1 MHPKIKQILQVAL
14 SLGIALW
21 IFWFLY
27 RDIEVAQLQA
37 QLASSNWF
45 WILLSLLIAW
55 AGYWLRGWR
64 WALLFRQEAD
74 QLPVSSN
81 RAYHAV
87 MVGYLVNLLIP
98 RAGEVARCTVL
109 TRNNGIPLGQ
119 AIGTVLVE
127 RSVDLLFL
135 AGTIF
140 TAFLLENEL
149 FLSLAGQ
156 LVNLKSLTSSLLDKL
171 PLLLGVAAVF
181 LLSLYLLGR
190 KYRNH
195 GLVNKLQLFFRQ
207 LLSGVR
213 AIGNLKNPM
222 GFWISSVIIWII
234 YFLTLYT
241 VSQGIESAANLSGG
255 QVLLVMVMGTI
266 GMIAPVQGGI
276 GTFHALV
283 AYILVVFGVP
293 EADGKIFAAIIH
305 GTQMLLVLGLGLI
318 SWILLL
324 NPPPLEKTFNSLN
337 S

>member
-1 MHPKIKQILQVAL
+1 MHPKIKQVLQVAL

-27 RDIEVAQLQA
+27 RDIEFAQLQA

-140 TAFLLENEL
+140 IAFLLENEL

-156 LVNLKSLTSSLLDKL
+156 LVNLNSLTSSLLDKL
-171 PLLLGVAAVF
+171 PVLLGGAAVF
-181 LLSLYLLGR
+181 FLFLYLLGR

-195 GLVNKLQLFFRQ
+195 GLVNKFQLFFRQ

-305 GTQMLLVLGLGLI
+305 GTQMLLVIGVGLI
-318 SWILLL
+318 SWILMLKI
-324 NPPPLEKTFNSLN
+324 PAWKKPFVS
-337 S
+337 

>member
-1 MHPKIKQILQVAL
+1 MLPPKIKQLLQVTL
-14 SLGIALW
+14 SLGVALW

-27 RDIEVAQLQA
+27 RDIEFARLQS

-45 WILLSLLIAW
+45 WIGISLTVAW

-64 WALLFRQEAD
+64 WALLFRKEED
-74 QLPVSSN
+74 QLPVTSN

-119 AIGTVLVE
+119 VIGTVLVE
-127 RSVDLLFL
+127 RSVDLLFM
-135 AGTIF
+135 AGTF
-140 TAFLLENEL
+140 FLAFLLESQL
-149 FLSLAGQ
+149 FVSLVGQ
-156 LVNLKSLTSSLLDKL
+156 LVDISSLTSKLLRQL
-171 PLLLGVAAVF
+171 PLLLGGGFLF
-181 LLSLYLLGR
+181 LLFLYLLGK
-190 KYRNH
+190 KYRSH

-207 LLSGVR
+207 LLSGVL
-213 AIGNLKNPM
+213 AIKTLKNPL
-222 GFWISSVIIWII
+222 GFWLSSVVIWVI
-234 YFLTLYT
+234 YFLTMYT
-241 VSQGIESAANLSGG
+241 VSQGIGSAANLSGS

-305 GTQMLLVLGLGLI
+305 GTQMLLVIGVGLL
-318 SWILLL
+318 SWILMLKT
-324 NPPPLEKTFNSLN
+324 PAWKKPLTS
-337 S
+337 

>member
-1 MHPKIKQILQVAL
+1 MHSKIKQVLQVAL

-27 RDIEVAQLQA
+27 RDIEFAQLQA

-140 TAFLLENEL
+140 IAFLLENEL

-156 LVNLKSLTSSLLDKL
+156 LVNLNSLTSSLLDKL
-171 PLLLGVAAVF
+171 PVLLGGAAVF
-181 LLSLYLLGR
+181 FLFLYLLGR

-195 GLVNKLQLFFRQ
+195 GLVNKFQLFFRQ

-305 GTQMLLVLGLGLI
+305 GTQMLLVIGVGLI
-318 SWILLL
+318 SWILMLKI
-324 NPPPLEKTFNSLN
+324 PAWKKPFVS
-337 S
+337 

>member
-1 MHPKIKQILQVAL
+1 MHPKIKQVLQVAL

-27 RDIEVAQLQA
+27 RDIEFAQLQA

-149 FLSLAGQ
+149 FISLAGQ
-156 LVNLKSLTSSLLDKL
+156 LVNLNSLTSSLLDKL
-171 PLLLGVAAVF
+171 PVLLGGAAVF
-181 LLSLYLLGR
+181 LLFLYLLGR

-305 GTQMLLVLGLGLI
+305 GTQMLLVIGVGLI
-318 SWILLL
+318 SWILMLKI
-324 NPPPLEKTFNSLN
+324 PAWKKPFVS
-337 S
+337 

>member
-1 MHPKIKQILQVAL
+1 MHPKIKQVLKVAL

-27 RDIEVAQLQA
+27 RDIEFDQLQA

-109 TRNNGIPLGQ
+109 KRNNGIPIGQ

-135 AGTIF
+135 AGMIF

-156 LVNLKSLTSSLLDKL
+156 LVNLNSLTSSLLDKL
-171 PLLLGVAAVF
+171 PLLLGGAAVF
-181 LLSLYLLGR
+181 LLFLYFLGK

-305 GTQMLLVLGLGLI
+305 GTQMLLVIGIGLI
-318 SWILLL
+318 SWILMLKI
-324 NPPPLEKTFNSLN
+324 PAWKKPFVS
-337 S
+337 

>member
-1 MHPKIKQILQVAL
+1 MI
-14 SLGIALW
+14 
-21 IFWFLY
+21 
-27 RDIEVAQLQA
+27 R
-37 QLASSNWF
+37 N
-45 WILLSLLIAW
+45 
-55 AGYWLRGWR
+55 
-64 WALLFRQEAD
+64 EAD
-74 QLPVSSN
+74 QTPVSSN

-140 TAFLLENEL
+140 IAFLIENEL
-149 FLSLAGQ
+149 FISLAGQ
-156 LVNLKSLTSSLLDKL
+156 LVNLSSLTSSLLDKL
-171 PLLLGVAAVF
+171 PLLLGGAAVF
-181 LLSLYLLGR
+181 LLFLYLLR
-190 KYRNH
+190 KKYRNH
-195 GLVNKLQLFFRQ
+195 GLVNKFQVFFKQ

-213 AIGNLKNPM
+213 AIGHLKNPM

-241 VSQGIESAANLSGG
+241 VSQGIESAANLSGS

-305 GTQMLLVLGLGLI
+305 GTQMLLILGVGLI
-318 SWILLL
+318 SWILMLKI
-324 NPPPLEKTFNSLN
+324 PAWKKPLVS
-337 S
+337 

>member
-1 MHPKIKQILQVAL
+1 MLHPKTKQLLQVTL

-27 RDIEVAQLQA
+27 RDIEFEQLQS

-55 AGYWLRGWR
+55 TGYWLRGWR

-81 RAYHAV
+81 QAYHAV

-127 RSVDLLFL
+127 RSVDLLFM
-135 AGTIF
+135 ASTIF
-140 TAFLLENEL
+140 IAFLLENQL
-149 FLSLAGQ
+149 FISLVGQ
-156 LVNLKSLTSSLLDKL
+156 LVNLSALTSTILRKL
-171 PLLLGVAAVF
+171 PLLLGCAALFFIF
-181 LLSLYLLGR
+181 LSLLGR

-195 GLVNKLQLFFRQ
+195 GLVNKFQVFFRQ

-213 AIGNLKNPM
+213 AIGHLKNPM

-241 VSQGIESAANLSGG
+241 VSQGIGSSANLSGS

-276 GTFHALV
+276 GTFHAMV
-283 AYILVVFGVP
+283 AYILVIFGIP
-293 EADGKIFAAIIH
+293 EADGKIFAAIVH
-305 GTQMLLVLGLGLI
+305 CTQMLLIIGVGLI
-318 SWILLL
+318 SWILMLKTSAWKK
-324 NPPPLEKTFNSLN
+324 PLTS
-337 S
+337 

>member
-1 MHPKIKQILQVAL
+1 MHPKIKQLLQVAL

-27 RDIEVAQLQA
+27 RDIEFGSLQK

-45 WILLSLLIAW
+45 WIGTSLMIAW

-64 WALLFRQEAD
+64 WALLFRQEVD

-98 RAGEVARCTVL
+98 RTGEVARCTVL
-109 TRNNGIPLGQ
+109 TRNNGIPIGQ

-127 RSVDLLFL
+127 RSVDLLFM
-135 AGTIF
+135 AGTF
-140 TAFLLENEL
+140 FLAFLLERQL
-149 FLSLAGQ
+149 FVSLAGE
-156 LVNLKSLTSSLLDKL
+156 LVDLSALTSSLLRQL
-171 PLLLGVAAVF
+171 PLLLGGGAVF
-181 LLSLYLLGR
+181 LLFLYLLGS

-195 GLVNKLQLFFRQ
+195 GLVNKFQLFSRQ
-207 LLSGVR
+207 LLSGVL
-213 AIGNLKNPM
+213 AIGHLKNPL
-222 GFWISSVIIWII
+222 GFWLSSVAIWII
-234 YFLTLYT
+234 YFLTMYT
-241 VSQGIESAANLSGG
+241 VSQGIESAANLSGS

-283 AYILVVFGVP
+283 AYILVIFGVS
-293 EADGKIFAAIIH
+293 ESDGKIFAAIIH
-305 GTQMLLVLGLGLI
+305 GTQMLLVIGVGLI
-318 SWILLL
+318 SWILML
-324 NPPPLEKTFNSLN
+324 KTPAWKKPFTS
-337 S
+337 

>member
-1 MHPKIKQILQVAL
+1 MHPKIKQLLQVGL

-27 RDIEVAQLQA
+27 RDIEFAQLQA

-45 WILLSLLIAW
+45 WILLSLVIAW

-64 WALLFRQEAD
+64 WALLIPDELD
-74 QLPVSSN
+74 QAPVSAN

-140 TAFLLENEL
+140 IAFLLENEL

-156 LVNLKSLTSSLLDKL
+156 LVNLTSLTTSLLDKL
-171 PLLLGVAAVF
+171 PLLVGGAAVF
-181 LLSLYLLGR
+181 FLFLYLLGK

-241 VSQGIESAANLSGG
+241 VSQGIESAANLSGS

-305 GTQMLLVLGLGLI
+305 GTQMLLVIGVGLI
-318 SWILLL
+318 SWILMLKI
-324 NPPPLEKTFNSLN
+324 PAWKKPFVS
-337 S
+337 

>member
-1 MHPKIKQILQVAL
+1 MHPKIKQVLQVAL

-27 RDIEVAQLQA
+27 RDIEFDQLQA

-127 RSVDLLFL
+127 RSVDLLFMAATFFL
-135 AGTIF
+135 
-140 TAFLLENEL
+140 AFLLESQL
-149 FLSLAGQ
+149 FISLAGE
-156 LVNLKSLTSSLLDKL
+156 LVDISALTSSLLDKL
-171 PLLLGVAAVF
+171 PLLVGGTAVF
-181 LLSLYLLGR
+181 LLFLYLLGK

-195 GLVNKLQLFFRQ
+195 GLVNKFQLFFRQ

-241 VSQGIESAANLSGG
+241 VSQGIESAANLSGS

-305 GTQMLLVLGLGLI
+305 GTQMLLVIGVGLI
-318 SWILLL
+318 SWILMLKI
-324 NPPPLEKTFNSLN
+324 PAWKKPFVS
-337 S
+337 

>member
-1 MHPKIKQILQVAL
+1 MHPKIKQVLQVAL

-27 RDIEVAQLQA
+27 RDIEFAQLQA

-74 QLPVSSN
+74 QLPISSN

-109 TRNNGIPLGQ
+109 TRNNGISLGQ

-140 TAFLLENEL
+140 TAFLLENKL

-156 LVNLKSLTSSLLDKL
+156 LVNLSSLTSSLLNKL
-171 PLLLGVAAVF
+171 PLLLGGAAVF

-305 GTQMLLVLGLGLI
+305 GTQMLLVIGVGLI
-318 SWILLL
+318 SWILMLKI
-324 NPPPLEKTFNSLN
+324 PAWKKPFVS
-337 S
+337 

>member
-81 RAYHAV
+81 RAYHEV

-305 GTQMLLVLGLGLI
+305 GTQMLLVIGVCLI
-318 SWILLL
+318 SWILMLKI
-324 NPPPLEKTFNSLN
+324 PAWKKPFVS
-337 S
+337 

>member
-1 MHPKIKQILQVAL
+1 MHPKIKQVLQVAL

-27 RDIEVAQLQA
+27 RDIEFTSLQS

-45 WILLSLLIAW
+45 WIGSSLVVAW

-64 WALLFRQEAD
+64 WALLFPQEAD

-127 RSVDLLFL
+127 RSVDLLFM
-135 AGTIF
+135 AGTF
-140 TAFLLENEL
+140 FLAFLLESQL
-149 FLSLAGQ
+149 FLSLAGE
-156 LVNLKSLTSSLLDKL
+156 LVDLSALTSGLLRQL
-171 PLLLGVAAVF
+171 PLLLGGGALF
-181 LLSLYLLGR
+181 LLFLYLLSR

-207 LLSGVR
+207 LLSGVL
-213 AIGNLKNPM
+213 AIRTLKNPF
-222 GFWISSVIIWII
+222 GFWLSSVAIWFI
-234 YFLTLYT
+234 YFLTMYT
-241 VSQGIESAANLSGG
+241 VSQGIGSAANLSGS

-283 AYILVVFGVP
+283 AYILVVFGIP

-305 GTQMLLVLGLGLI
+305 GTQMLLVIGVGLI
-318 SWILLL
+318 SWVLMLKT
-324 NPPPLEKTFNSLN
+324 PAWKKPLTS
-337 S
+337 

>member
-1 MHPKIKQILQVAL
+1 MHPKIKQVLQVAL

-27 RDIEVAQLQA
+27 RDIEFDSLQT

-45 WILLSLLIAW
+45 WIGTSLFVAW
-55 AGYWLRGWR
+55 IGYWLRGWR
-64 WALLFRQEAD
+64 WALLFRQESD

-109 TRNNGIPLGQ
+109 TRNNGIPIGQ

-127 RSVDLLFL
+127 RSVDLLFM
-135 AGTIF
+135 AGTF
-140 TAFLLENEL
+140 FLAFLLERQL
-149 FLSLAGQ
+149 FVSLAGE
-156 LVNLKSLTSSLLDKL
+156 LVDLSALTSSLLRQL
-171 PLLLGVAAVF
+171 PLLLGGGVLF
-181 LLSLYLLGR
+181 LFFLYLLSR

-207 LLSGVR
+207 LLSGVL
-213 AIGNLKNPM
+213 AIGRLKNPL
-222 GFWISSVIIWII
+222 GFWLSSVVIWII
-234 YFLTLYT
+234 YFLTMYT
-241 VSQGIESAANLSGG
+241 VSQGIGSAANLSGS

-283 AYILVVFGVP
+283 AYILVVFEVP

-305 GTQMLLVLGLGLI
+305 GTQMLLVIGVGLI
-318 SWILLL
+318 SWILMLKT
-324 NPPPLEKTFNSLN
+324 PAWKKPLTS
-337 S
+337 

>member
-171 PLLLGVAAVF
+171 PLLLGGAAVF

-305 GTQMLLVLGLGLI
+305 GTQMLLVIGVGLI
-318 SWILLL
+318 SWILMLKI
-324 NPPPLEKTFNSLN
+324 PAWKKPFVS
-337 S
+337 

>member
-1 MHPKIKQILQVAL
+1 MHPKIKQVLQVAL

-27 RDIEVAQLQA
+27 RDIEFTSLQS

-45 WILLSLLIAW
+45 WIGSSLVVAW

-64 WALLFRQEAD
+64 WALLFPQEAD

-127 RSVDLLFL
+127 RSVDLLFM
-135 AGTIF
+135 AGTF
-140 TAFLLENEL
+140 FLAFLLESQL
-149 FLSLAGQ
+149 FLSLAGE
-156 LVNLKSLTSSLLDKL
+156 LVDLSALTSGLLRQL
-171 PLLLGVAAVF
+171 PLLLGGGALF
-181 LLSLYLLGR
+181 LLFLYLLSR

-207 LLSGVR
+207 LLSGVL
-213 AIGNLKNPM
+213 AIRTLKNPF
-222 GFWISSVIIWII
+222 GFWLSSVAIWFI
-234 YFLTLYT
+234 YFLTMYT
-241 VSQGIESAANLSGG
+241 VSQGIGSAANLSGS

-283 AYILVVFGVP
+283 AYILVVFGIP

-305 GTQMLLVLGLGLI
+305 GTQMLLVIGVGLI
-318 SWILLL
+318 SWVLMLKTSAWKK
-324 NPPPLEKTFNSLN
+324 PLTS
-337 S
+337 

>member
-1 MHPKIKQILQVAL
+1 MHPKIKQVLQVAL

-27 RDIEVAQLQA
+27 RDIEFDSLQT

-45 WILLSLLIAW
+45 WIGTSLVVAW
-55 AGYWLRGWR
+55 VGYWLRGWR
-64 WALLFRQEAD
+64 WALLFRQESD

-109 TRNNGIPLGQ
+109 TRNNGIPIGQ

-127 RSVDLLFL
+127 RSVDLLFM
-135 AGTIF
+135 AGTF
-140 TAFLLENEL
+140 FLAFLLERQL
-149 FLSLAGQ
+149 FVSLAGE
-156 LVNLKSLTSSLLDKL
+156 LVDLSALTSSLLRQL
-171 PLLLGVAAVF
+171 PLLLGGGALF
-181 LLSLYLLGR
+181 LFFLYLLSR

-207 LLSGVR
+207 LLSGVL
-213 AIGNLKNPM
+213 AIGRLKNPL
-222 GFWISSVIIWII
+222 GFWLSSVVIWII
-234 YFLTLYT
+234 YFLTMYT
-241 VSQGIESAANLSGG
+241 VSQGIGSAANLSGS

-305 GTQMLLVLGLGLI
+305 GTQMLLVIGVGLI
-318 SWILLL
+318 SWILMLKT
-324 NPPPLEKTFNSLN
+324 PAWKKPLTS
-337 S
+337 

>member
-1 MHPKIKQILQVAL
+1 MHPKIKQVLQVAL

-27 RDIEVAQLQA
+27 RDIEFAQLQA

-140 TAFLLENEL
+140 TAFLLENQL
-149 FLSLAGQ
+149 FISLAGQ
-156 LVNLKSLTSSLLDKL
+156 LVNLNSLTSSLLDKL
-171 PLLLGVAAVF
+171 PLLLGGTAVF
-181 LLSLYLLGR
+181 LLFLYLLGR

-195 GLVNKLQLFFRQ
+195 GLVNKFQLFFRQ

-305 GTQMLLVLGLGLI
+305 GTQMLVVIVVGLI
-318 SWILLL
+318 SWILMLKI
-324 NPPPLEKTFNSLN
+324 PAWKKPFVS
-337 S
+337 

>member
-1 MHPKIKQILQVAL
+1 MHPKIKQVLQVAL

-27 RDIEVAQLQA
+27 RDIEFAQLQA

-64 WALLFRQEAD
+64 WALLFHQEAD

-109 TRNNGIPLGQ
+109 TRNNGVPLGQ

-149 FLSLAGQ
+149 FISLAGQ
-156 LVNLKSLTSSLLDKL
+156 LVNLNSLTSSLLDKL
-171 PLLLGVAAVF
+171 PLLLGGAAVF
-181 LLSLYLLGR
+181 LLFLYLLGR

-305 GTQMLLVLGLGLI
+305 GTQMLLVIGVGLI
-318 SWILLL
+318 SWILMLKI
-324 NPPPLEKTFNSLN
+324 PAWKKPFVS
-337 S
+337 

>member
-1 MHPKIKQILQVAL
+1 MHPKIKQVLQVAL

-27 RDIEVAQLQA
+27 RDIEFDSLQT

-45 WILLSLLIAW
+45 WIGTSLVVAW
-55 AGYWLRGWR
+55 VGYWLRGWR
-64 WALLFRQEAD
+64 WALLFRQESD

-109 TRNNGIPLGQ
+109 TRNNGIPIGQ

-127 RSVDLLFL
+127 RSVDLLFM
-135 AGTIF
+135 AGTF
-140 TAFLLENEL
+140 FLAFLLERQL
-149 FLSLAGQ
+149 FVSLAGE
-156 LVNLKSLTSSLLDKL
+156 LVDLSALTSSLLRQL
-171 PLLLGVAAVF
+171 PLLLGGGVLF
-181 LLSLYLLGR
+181 LFFLYLLSR

-207 LLSGVR
+207 LLSGVL
-213 AIGNLKNPM
+213 AIGRLKNPL
-222 GFWISSVIIWII
+222 GFWLSSVVIWII
-234 YFLTLYT
+234 YFLTMYT
-241 VSQGIESAANLSGG
+241 VSQGIGSAANLSGS

-305 GTQMLLVLGLGLI
+305 GTQMLLVIGVGLI
-318 SWILLL
+318 SWILMLKT
-324 NPPPLEKTFNSLN
+324 PAWKKPLTS
-337 S
+337 